1 MMKNADFEK
10 LNFDEGFGYEGEISI
25 DFFGKDVNV
34 DLTVNVEDEKIA
46 DIQYE
51 TYEKF
56 KEKWNEFQ
64 RDVAERIIKYYNE
77 EEKGSYGPEDKE
89 EFDKWW
95 PEINTIDELLN
106 QIKLDGII
114 IPESFI
120 MEDVAGGRCIYL
132 TFSKKWGNDTEDN
145 GIGVKIVNE
154 EITEIGFKEIAF

>member
-64 RDVAERIIKYYNE
+64 RNVAERIIKYREQN
-77 EEKGSYGPEDKE
+77 GG
-89 EFDKWW
+89 F
-95 PEINTIDELLN
+95 TQID
-106 QIKLDGII
+106 D
-114 IPESFI
+114 I
-120 MEDVAGGRCIYL
+120 MKVE
-132 TFSKKWGNDTEDN
+132 
-145 GIGVKIVNE
+145 GIGESKFNKIKEN
-154 EITEIGFKEIAF
+154 ITI

>member
-64 RDVAERIIKYYNE
+64 KDVAERIIKYYNE
-77 EEKGSYGPEDKE
+77 EEKGSYGPDNKE
-89 EFDKWW
+89 EFDEYVNFAKS
-95 PEINTIDELLN
+95 NTAYTIEESAQYGDELITLSTCSSHT
-106 QIKLDGII
+106 DEGR
-114 IPESFI
+114 FVV
-120 MEDVAGGRCIYL
+120 VA
-132 TFSKKWGNDTEDN
+132 KK
-145 GIGVKIVNE
+145 VK
-154 EITEIGFKEIAF
+154 